1 MEKYVYLVSADN
13 DSEWPEDWLLWNVCV
28 TLTREQAEREVAK
41 RYPLAVRSRKTPAE
55 YYRFASFDKADDPV
69 LVDVFEDPF
78 VNRGLDRAVRIFVE
92 RWAVKVEGEDE

>member
-41 RYPLAVRSRKTPAE
+41 RYPLAVRSRKPPAE
-55 YYRFASFDKADDPV
+55 YCRTISFDKADDPV

-78 VNRGLDRAVRIFVE
+78 ASKGLDRAVRIFVE
-92 RWAVKVEGEDE
+92 RWSVKMEEDDE